1 MESKTCISTLS
12 AEDLRLH
19 LLSTNKLPAGI
30 PEKLLVGILR
40 TKENYNA
47 AIEEAKI
54 SKDNI
59 PLSGVQFDSPLN
71 QYEAN
76 VEVLQ
81 LTLGHKMK
89 LLSFIKTIKSQQPQ
103 EQEKESTGIVACDPT
118 IEYEPIVNENQ
129 ILDIIVTDQPSNN
142 NVIDFNVIDILNATD
157 EGKVIVQNYL
167 ERLEAFITE
176 KERITIVQILVN
188 RLVTLTGKLDL
199 FPPTE
204 KRKNLGEAIVAAF
217 PCLGINV
224 DGKVFSCHFYNQTT
238 GSGFIETRLK
248 RLREVHREEPRR
260 KRPTQD
266 SSPIQKKPR
275 VTKRPH
281 VKKNAD
287 YIFNEAECQFKVEWL
302 KSHPPGGDNDTVII
316 EYSKATF
323 GYRQKEIKQTLTE
336 PGLIM
341 KEYPRFKDFQNG
353 SLFQVEFQLLY
364 PDAKNFEKVF
374 KEKFLFKILA
384 LANKKN
390 IDIPDCPDECLKAVF
405 VLLKLTP
412 SIVKLRKVNFRLI
425 TERLIVFL
433 KDNADLIQLSET
445 RDPHLK
451 QPFICCMGTM
461 ETPTNF
467 WIVIDRDIILCGN
480 DFATAFVNL
489 FCSFYAFNL
498 NFPQYLESFYGFF

>member
-12 AEDLRLH
+12 AEDLRFH

-30 PEKLLVGILR
+30 PEKLLVKDPQPDVRQVLPDVSFQHIEPGVTDFDVSDPLQQDSFHQANATADKTTQRLARFFLELR
-40 TKENYNA
+40 AKHNVSHS
-47 AIEEAKI
+47 AIDFIAKNI
-54 SKDNI
+54 DTIFKD
-59 PLSGVQFDSPLN
+59 VAQFCDLETN
-71 QYEAN
+71 
-76 VEVLQ
+76 
-81 LTLGHKMK
+81 LTLTNIEKATSK
-89 LLSFIKTIKSQQPQ
+89 LNSHQKRIRYFTSNMGFVEP
-103 EQEKESTGIVACDPT
+103 VA
-118 IEYEPIVNENQ
+118 
-129 ILDIIVTDQPSNN
+129 
-142 NVIDFNVIDILNATD
+142 
-157 EGKVIVQNYL
+157 K
-167 ERLEAFITE
+167 
-176 KERITIVQILVN
+176 
-188 RLVTLTGKLDL
+188 
-199 FPPTE
+199 
-204 KRKNLGEAIVAAF
+204 
-217 PCLGINV
+217 
-224 DGKVFSCHFYNQTT
+224 
-238 GSGFIETRLK
+238 LK

-467 WIVIDRDIILCGN
+467 WIVIDRDIILCAE
-480 DFATAFVNL
+480 DVH
-489 FCSFYAFNL
+489 
-498 NFPQYLESFYGFF
+498 EI

>member
-1 MESKTCISTLS
+1 MASW
-12 AEDLRLH
+12 
-19 LLSTNKLPAGI
+19 
-30 PEKLLVGILR
+30 
-40 TKENYNA
+40 
-47 AIEEAKI
+47 
-54 SKDNI
+54 
-59 PLSGVQFDSPLN
+59 
-71 QYEAN
+71 
-76 VEVLQ
+76 
-81 LTLGHKMK
+81 
-89 LLSFIKTIKSQQPQ
+89 
-103 EQEKESTGIVACDPT
+103 
-118 IEYEPIVNENQ
+118 
-129 ILDIIVTDQPSNN
+129 
-142 NVIDFNVIDILNATD
+142 
-157 EGKVIVQNYL
+157 
-167 ERLEAFITE
+167 
-176 KERITIVQILVN
+176 
-188 RLVTLTGKLDL
+188 
-199 FPPTE
+199 
-204 KRKNLGEAIVAAF
+204 
-217 PCLGINV
+217 
-224 DGKVFSCHFYNQTT
+224 
-238 GSGFIETRLK
+238 
-248 RLREVHREEPRR
+248 
-260 KRPTQD
+260 
-266 SSPIQKKPR
+266 
-275 VTKRPH
+275 PH

-498 NFPQYLESFYGFF
+498 NFPQYLESFYGFFEECVFDIKIPSPSVTAFRASLECLRDLQG

>member
-30 PEKLLVGILR
+30 PEKLLVIVKG
-40 TKENYNA
+40 NY
-47 AIEEAKI
+47 
-54 SKDNI
+54 S
-59 PLSGVQFDSPLN
+59 
-71 QYEAN
+71 
-76 VEVLQ
+76 Q
-81 LTLGHKMK
+81 LTSHLKLFHGFLKTTGHSNRTLYCGNADCKAGFN
-89 LLSFIKTIKSQQPQ
+89 SFAKYRDHVINCLVKDPQPDVRQ
-103 EQEKESTGIVACDPT
+103 VLPDVSFQH
-118 IEYEPIVNENQ
+118 IEPG
-129 ILDIIVTDQPSNN
+129 VTDFDVSDPLQQDSFHQANATADKTTQRLARFFLELRAKH
-142 NVIDFNVIDILNATD
+142 NVSHSAIDFIAKNIDTIFKDVAQFCD
-157 EGKVIVQNYL
+157 L
-167 ERLEAFITE
+167 ETNL
-176 KERITIVQILVN
+176 
-188 RLVTLTGKLDL
+188 TLTNIEKATSKLNSHQ
-199 FPPTE
+199 
-204 KRKNLGEAIVAAF
+204 KRIRYFTSNM
-217 PCLGINV
+217 
-224 DGKVFSCHFYNQTT
+224 
-238 GSGFIETRLK
+238 
-248 RLREVHREEPRR
+248 
-260 KRPTQD
+260 
-266 SSPIQKKPR
+266 
-275 VTKRPH
+275 
-281 VKKNAD
+281 
-287 YIFNEAECQFKVEWL
+287 
-302 KSHPPGGDNDTVII
+302 GDNDTVII

-489 FCSFYAFNL
+489 FFSFYAFNL
-498 NFPQYLESFYGFF
+498 NFPQYLESFYGFFEECVFDIKIPSPSVTAFRASLECLRDLQG